1 MENPLN
7 IQDILALLP
16 HRYPLLLVDRVLELQ
31 PGERIIGLKNVT
43 FNEEFFQGH
52 FPGQPVMPGV
62 LIIESMAQVA
72 GLMILSVP
80 EHRGKL
86 AYIGAIESVR
96 FRKPVLP
103 GDTLITEANVIKLRG
118 TIGKVRMTARVESVV
133 VAECEMTFA
142 LMERT
147 NPNLG
152 SSAA

>member
-7 IQDILALLP
+7 IQDILELLP

-31 PGERIIGLKNVT
+31 PGERIVGLKNVT
-43 FNEEFFQGH
+43 FNEQFFQGH

-80 EHRGKL
+80 AHRGKL
-86 AYIGAIESVR
+86 AYIAAIENVR

-103 GDTLITEANVIKLRG
+103 GDTLITEASIVKLRG
-118 TIGKVRMTARVESVV
+118 SIGKVKMAARVGEIK
-133 VAECEMTFA
+133 VADCEMTFA
-142 LMERT
+142 LMERAQ
-147 NPNLG
+147 PNME
-152 SSAA
+152 SDPK

>member
-1 MENPLN
+1 MDHPLN
-7 IQDILALLP
+7 IQDILELLP
-16 HRYPLLLVDRVLELQ
+16 HRYPMLLVDRVLELQ
-31 PGERIIGLKNVT
+31 PGERIVGLKNVT

-62 LIIESMAQVA
+62 LIIESMAQIA

-80 EHRGKL
+80 AHRGKL
-86 AYIGAIESVR
+86 AYIGAIENAR

-103 GDTLITEANVIKLRG
+103 GDTLVTEAVVVKLRG
-118 TIGKVRMTARVESVV
+118 SIGKVKMTSRVGEVT

-147 NPNLG
+147 QPNRESG
-152 SSAA
+152 EK

>member
-7 IQDILALLP
+7 IQDILELLP
-16 HRYPLLLVDRVLELQ
+16 HRYPFLLVDRVLDLQ
-31 PGERIIGLKNVT
+31 PGERIVGLKNIT

-86 AYIGAIESVR
+86 AYIGAIENVR
-96 FRKPVLP
+96 FRKPALP
-103 GDTLITEANVIKLRG
+103 GDTLITEAHIVKLRG
-118 TIGKVRMTARVESVV
+118 SIGKVRMTARVEGVV
-133 VAECEMTFA
+133 VAECQMTFA

-147 NPNLG
+147 KPNME
-152 SSAA
+152 SDDK

>member
-1 MENPLN
+1 MEHPLN
-7 IQDILALLP
+7 IQDILELLP

-31 PGERIIGLKNVT
+31 PGEHIIGLKNVT

-86 AYIGAIESVR
+86 AYIGAIENVR
-96 FRKPVLP
+96 FRKPVIP
-103 GDTLITEANVIKLRG
+103 GDTLITEASVVKLRG
-118 TIGKVRMTARVESVV
+118 SIGKVKMTARVGETK
-133 VAECEMTFA
+133 VADCEMTFA

-147 NPNLG
+147 QPKMESG
-152 SSAA
+152 VK